1 VCGLKLLKWYSA
13 KIKIMIRKQL
23 TIEVNNFTHAD
34 IKSISENG
42 TVSCDMLIIEV
53 DEEGNETEVYREG
66 FTSYDE
72 GNYPFELTEEDI
84 ELLTP
89 KIQTDETI

>member
-1 VCGLKLLKWYSA
+1 
-13 KIKIMIRKQL
+13 MIRKQL
-23 TIEVNNFTHAD
+23 NIAVNNFTHAD
-34 IKSISENG
+34 LKSISENG

-72 GNYPFELTEEDI
+72 GNYPFEFTQEDI
-84 ELLTP
+84 ELLNP

>member
-1 VCGLKLLKWYSA
+1 
-13 KIKIMIRKQL
+13 MIRKQL

>member
-1 VCGLKLLKWYSA
+1 
-13 KIKIMIRKQL
+13 MIRKQL
-23 TIEVNNFTHAD
+23 NIAVNDFTHAD

-42 TVSCDMLIIEV
+42 TVSCDMLIIET

-84 ELLTP
+84 EILKPTEN
-89 KIQTDETI
+89 ETI

>member
-1 VCGLKLLKWYSA
+1 
-13 KIKIMIRKQL
+13 MIRKQL
-23 TIEVNNFTHAD
+23 NIAVNDFTHAD

-84 ELLTP
+84 ELLNP
-89 KIQTDETI
+89 IIQTDEPL

>member
-1 VCGLKLLKWYSA
+1 
-13 KIKIMIRKQL
+13 MIRKQL
-23 TIEVNNFTHAD
+23 NIEVNNFTHAD
-34 IKSISENG
+34 LKSISENG
-42 TVSCDMLIIEV
+42 TVSCDMLIISV
-53 DEEGNETEVYREG
+53 DDEGNETEVYREG

-89 KIQTDETI
+89 KTQTDETI

>member
-1 VCGLKLLKWYSA
+1 
-13 KIKIMIRKQL
+13 MIRKEL
-23 TIEVNNFTHAD
+23 TIAVNNFTHAD

-53 DEEGNETEVYREG
+53 DEEGDETEVYREG

-84 ELLTP
+84 NVLKPE
-89 KIQTDETI
+89 IIVENETI

>member
-1 VCGLKLLKWYSA
+1 
-13 KIKIMIRKQL
+13 MIRKQL
-23 TIEVNNFTHAD
+23 NIAVNNFTHAD

-53 DEEGNETEVYREG
+53 DNDGNETEVYREG

-84 ELLTP
+84 NVLKPE
-89 KIQTDETI
+89 IIVENETI

>member
-1 VCGLKLLKWYSA
+1 
-13 KIKIMIRKQL
+13 MIRKQL
-23 TIEVNNFTHAD
+23 NIAVNNFTHAD
-34 IKSISENG
+34 LKSISENG

-72 GNYPFELTEEDI
+72 GNYPFELTEEDLKNLKPI
-84 ELLTP
+84 EY
-89 KIQTDETI
+89 ETI

>member
-1 VCGLKLLKWYSA
+1 
-13 KIKIMIRKQL
+13 MIRKQL
-23 TIEVNNFTHAD
+23 TIAVNNFTHAD

-42 TVSCDMLIIEV
+42 TVSCDMLTIEI
-53 DEEGNETEVYREG
+53 DEDGNETEVYREC

-84 ELLTP
+84 QILRLENNDD
-89 KIQTDETI
+89 IDI

>member
-1 VCGLKLLKWYSA
+1 
-13 KIKIMIRKQL
+13 MIRKQL
-23 TIEVNNFTHAD
+23 IVEVNQFTHAD

-42 TVSCDMLIIEV
+42 TVSCDMLIIEI

-84 ELLTP
+84 QILRPEP
-89 KIQTDETI
+89 ASEPEIEA

>member
-1 VCGLKLLKWYSA
+1 
-13 KIKIMIRKQL
+13 MIRKQL
-23 TIEVNNFTHAD
+23 NIEVSNFTHAD

-53 DEEGNETEVYREG
+53 DEDGNETEVYREG

-72 GNYPFELTEEDI
+72 GNYPFELTQEDI
-84 ELLTP
+84 ELLNP
-89 KIQTDETI
+89 KITEDEII

>member
-1 VCGLKLLKWYSA
+1 
-13 KIKIMIRKQL
+13 MIRKQL

-42 TVSCDMLIIEV
+42 TASCDMLVIQT

-72 GNYPFELTEEDI
+72 GNYPFELTDEDI
-84 ELLTP
+84 QILNPGTVTQE
-89 KIQTDETI
+89 E

>member
-1 VCGLKLLKWYSA
+1 
-13 KIKIMIRKQL
+13 MIRKQL
-23 TIEVNNFTHAD
+23 NIAVNNFTHAD

-53 DEEGNETEVYREG
+53 DEDGNETEVYREG

-89 KIQTDETI
+89 KIQTDEII

>member
-1 VCGLKLLKWYSA
+1 
-13 KIKIMIRKQL
+13 MIRKQL
-23 TIEVNNFTHAD
+23 NIAVNNFTHAD

-42 TVSCDMLIIEV
+42 TVSCDMLTIVV

-66 FTSYDE
+66 FTSYNE

-84 ELLTP
+84 EFFRPTEN
-89 KIQTDETI
+89 ETI

>member
-1 VCGLKLLKWYSA
+1 
-13 KIKIMIRKQL
+13 MIRKQL
-23 TIEVNNFTHAD
+23 NIDVNNFTHAD

-53 DEEGNETEVYREG
+53 DDEGNEIEVYREG

-72 GNYPFELTEEDI
+72 GNYPFELTEEDLKKLKPVENEI
-84 ELLTP
+84 
-89 KIQTDETI
+89 I

>member
-1 VCGLKLLKWYSA
+1 
-13 KIKIMIRKQL
+13 MIRKQL
-23 TIEVNNFTHAD
+23 NIAVNNFTHAD

-84 ELLTP
+84 QILRP
-89 KIQTDETI
+89 ETIVENETI

>member
-1 VCGLKLLKWYSA
+1 
-13 KIKIMIRKQL
+13 MIRKQL
-23 TIEVNNFTHAD
+23 NIAVNNFTHAD

-72 GNYPFELTEEDI
+72 GNYPFELMEEDI
-84 ELLTP
+84 QILRPE
-89 KIQTDETI
+89 IEEYII

>member
-1 VCGLKLLKWYSA
+1 
-13 KIKIMIRKQL
+13 MIRKQL
-23 TIEVNNFTHAD
+23 NIAVNDFTHAD
-34 IKSISENG
+34 IKTISENG

-72 GNYPFELTEEDI
+72 GNYPFELTQEDI

-89 KIQTDETI
+89 KIQTDETL

>member
-1 VCGLKLLKWYSA
+1 
-13 KIKIMIRKQL
+13 MIRKQL
-23 TIEVNNFTHAD
+23 NIDVNNFTHAD

-72 GNYPFELTEEDI
+72 GNYPFELTEEDLKNLKPTEYEI
-84 ELLTP
+84 
-89 KIQTDETI
+89 I

>member
-1 VCGLKLLKWYSA
+1 
-13 KIKIMIRKQL
+13 MIRKQL
-23 TIEVNNFTHAD
+23 NIEVNNFTHAD

-42 TVSCDMLIIEV
+42 TVSCDMLIIET

-84 ELLTP
+84 QILRPE
-89 KIQTDETI
+89 IIVENETI

>member
-1 VCGLKLLKWYSA
+1 
-13 KIKIMIRKQL
+13 MIRKQL
-23 TIEVNNFTHAD
+23 TIEVNQFTHAD

-53 DEEGNETEVYREG
+53 DEEGSETEVYREG

-72 GNYPFELTEEDI
+72 GSYPFELTEEDI
-84 ELLTP
+84 ELLNP
-89 KIQTDETI
+89 KIQTDETL

>member
-1 VCGLKLLKWYSA
+1 
-13 KIKIMIRKQL
+13 MIRKQL
-23 TIEVNNFTHAD
+23 NIEVNNFTHAD
-34 IKSISENG
+34 LKSISENG

-72 GNYPFELTEEDI
+72 GNYPFELTEEDLKNLKPI
-84 ELLTP
+84 EY
-89 KIQTDETI
+89 ETI

>member
-1 VCGLKLLKWYSA
+1 
-13 KIKIMIRKQL
+13 MIRKQL
-23 TIEVNNFTHAD
+23 NIAVNNFTHAD

-42 TVSCDMLIIEV
+42 TVSCDMLTIVV

-84 ELLTP
+84 EFFRPTEN
-89 KIQTDETI
+89 ETI

>member
-1 VCGLKLLKWYSA
+1 
-13 KIKIMIRKQL
+13 MIRKQL
-23 TIEVNNFTHAD
+23 TTEVNNFTHAD

-53 DEEGNETEVYREG
+53 DEEGNEKEVYREG

-84 ELLTP
+84 QILRPE
-89 KIQTDETI
+89 IIVENETI

>member
-1 VCGLKLLKWYSA
+1 
-13 KIKIMIRKQL
+13 MIRKQL
-23 TIEVNNFTHAD
+23 TIAVNNFTHAD
-34 IKSISENG
+34 LKAISENG

-72 GNYPFELTEEDI
+72 GNYPFELTEEDLKILKPI
-84 ELLTP
+84 ENEPL
-89 KIQTDETI
+89 

>member
-1 VCGLKLLKWYSA
+1 
-13 KIKIMIRKQL
+13 MIRKQL
-23 TIEVNNFTHAD
+23 NIAVNNFTHAD

-53 DEEGNETEVYREG
+53 DEDGNETEVYREG

>member
-1 VCGLKLLKWYSA
+1 
-13 KIKIMIRKQL
+13 MIRKQL
-23 TIEVNNFTHAD
+23 NIVVNSFTHAD

-72 GNYPFELTEEDI
+72 GNYPFELTEEDLKNLNPI
-84 ELLTP
+84 EY
-89 KIQTDETI
+89 ETI

>member
-1 VCGLKLLKWYSA
+1 
-13 KIKIMIRKQL
+13 MIRKQL
-23 TIEVNNFTHAD
+23 NIAVNNFTHAD
-34 IKSISENG
+34 LKSISENG